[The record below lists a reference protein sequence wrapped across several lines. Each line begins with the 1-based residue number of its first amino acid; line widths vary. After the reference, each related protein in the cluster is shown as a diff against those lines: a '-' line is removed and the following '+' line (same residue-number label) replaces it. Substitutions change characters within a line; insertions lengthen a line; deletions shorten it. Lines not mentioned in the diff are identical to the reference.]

1 MAVELGVWMGE
12 ISSSKSSNSTPASD
26 TASITGA
33 RCCTEKVTLSVKNL
47 QPTLDR
53 GLYVHELQASN

>member
-12 ISSSKSSNSTPASD
+12 ISSSKSSTSTPASD

-33 RCCTEKVTLSVKNL
+33 RCCTEKVTVSVKKL
-47 QPTLDR
+47 GQ
-53 GLYVHELQASN
+53 GLYVHESQAFK